1 MGLVPGIKIKGINIR
16 NAYVICGTGMR
27 TPCLC
32 LHECEIQNGKIYLIT
47 GGDAMNL
54 ILCAAYL
61 LPFLFL
67 VIFIGRIGTRFI
79 LFVVWGFIAAVPVY
93 FLEPVLFQ
101 AAQTEI
107 PAVLASITISP
118 IVEEFFKALPLLIL
132 ALAGARQQD
141 RDIFLYAFASGIGFA
156 IIETGLISSPDLI
169 VILTHSFSTALM
181 HGCTC
186 SIIGYGIVIAGHFDR
201 RAFPSLI
208 LGFFTLAVTIHAL
221 YNLLGSAFFGLAGF
235 CIDLVFPVILFFGLL
250 MCYHID
256 LPALFRH
263 RASA

>member
-1 MGLVPGIKIKGINIR
+1 M
-16 NAYVICGTGMR
+16 
-27 TPCLC
+27 
-32 LHECEIQNGKIYLIT
+32 
-47 GGDAMNL
+47 
-54 ILCAAYL
+54 
-61 LPFLFL
+61 
-67 VIFIGRIGTRFI
+67 
-79 LFVVWGFIAAVPVY
+79 
-93 FLEPVLFQ
+93 
-101 AAQTEI
+101 
-107 PAVLASITISP
+107 
-118 IVEEFFKALPLLIL
+118 
-132 ALAGARQQD
+132 
-141 RDIFLYAFASGIGFA
+141 GIGFA

-186 SIIGYGIVIAGHFDR
+186 GIIGYRIVISGHFDR